1 MADKYDVLRF
11 IGVPV
16 EQDSSGN
23 YQIKRDANHDFKLHE
38 WRIGKHT
45 KGKYRQVGQVFLTE
59 NQMRVAI
66 VASSKVSFKKRHQ
79 YTPMARFLSDD
90 VAPEVVTEAST
101 KLSGEK

>member
-16 EQDSSGN
+16 EQDGSGN
-23 YQIKRDANHDFKLHE
+23 YQIKRDAKNEFKLHE

-45 KGKYRQVGQVFLTE
+45 KGKFRHVGQIFLTE

-66 VASSKVSFKKRHQ
+66 LASFKVSFKKRHQ

-90 VAPEVVTEAST
+90 VSPEIVAEAST
-101 KLSGEK
+101 KLTGDE